1 MMIFDVSESRRVT
14 LRVNIQDLLW
24 FFIDLDLPERKF
36 QELLPKMQFISYS
49 YDYDL
54 GLLIMII
61 LIAGI

>member
-14 LRVNIQDLLW
+14 LRVNIQDLLC
-24 FFIDLDLPERKF
+24 FLIDLDLPERKF